1 MSQHNENTTITITI
15 SGSISASKIKQ
26 IKQIL
31 DTKETKKSSHD
42 DLPRGTPTKIG
53 TVLDLKRFI
62 TKDNNKI
69 KDNIPLTKLA
79 WALGKENDY
88 DLKKS
93 INAYTRDKVGFTKK
107 YEEKIANR
115 VKK

>member
-42 DLPRGTPTKIG
+42 DLPRGTPTKFG
-53 TVLDLKRFI
+53 TVLALKEVI

-69 KDNIPLTKLA
+69 KDGIPLTSLA
-79 WALGKENDY
+79 WALYKENNN
-88 DLKKS
+88 DLKKA
-93 INAYTRDKVGFTKK
+93 INDYIRNKVGFAKK
-107 YEEKIANR
+107 YEEKVANR